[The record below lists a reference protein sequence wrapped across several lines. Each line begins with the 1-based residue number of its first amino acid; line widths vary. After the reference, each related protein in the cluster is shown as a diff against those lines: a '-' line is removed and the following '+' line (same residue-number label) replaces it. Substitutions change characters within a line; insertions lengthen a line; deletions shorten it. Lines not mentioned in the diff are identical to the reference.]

1 MIKRLTA
8 AALLIGTILS
18 GSVWAAEHTVKMLNS
33 GADGMMVFEPGFL
46 KVEPGDTVIFEST
59 DPGHN
64 SSSHYVP
71 EGAEAWDGPINQTIS
86 VTLDQPGV
94 YIYKCTPHV
103 MLGMVGVIQV
113 GEAVNQAEAEEAAAS
128 FANSISMNKE
138 RLDKYMNQVQ

>member
-1 MIKRLTA
+1 MIKRLA
-8 AALLIGTILS
+8 VSALLAGAVFGTS
-18 GSVWAAEHTVKMLNS
+18 AWAAEHTVKMRNN

-64 SSSHYVP
+64 SAAHYVP
-71 EGAEAWDGPINQTIS
+71 EGAETWDGPMNQTIS
-86 VTLDQPGV
+86 VTLDKPGV

-103 MLGMVGVIQV
+103 MLGMIGVIQV
-113 GEAVNQAEAEEAAAS
+113 GDAVNLDEAKAAAAS

-138 RLDKYMNQVQ
+138 RLDKYLGQVQ